1 MQFLSYKVK
10 NLFSVKE
17 AALSLDKEGL
27 VLVTGH
33 SYDEGSS
40 NGSGKSSLVNK
51 GLLWALFGETAEGL
65 KGDSVINNKV
75 KNGSAYA
82 EVIFKVKDDL
92 FRIERTRDKKSGGTL
107 TLEKNDFDLSKRD
120 VRETQKDIERIIGR
134 DLKSFIQTD
143 FFGQGNSTPFMK
155 LTPARQKEVLE
166 NILPF
171 EDLDLWLENTK
182 EAKKIVALELLSCKE
197 QIKTYEANIQILDFQ
212 KTKML
217 GQEKNWGIENNRKI
231 KELKT
236 ELATLENSDIANKIA
251 DTKAQLSKI
260 ETPNFEDKVSSFQ
273 SQVVEFSNKVNTLS
287 STLSTKER
295 ELAVLLQS
303 QTTRTC
309 PTCKQPLPQE
319 SQAVSSYELGALE
332 KEIETIKLQRQ
343 KEQEFLTG
351 SKINLRKLQE
361 IRTDTNRL
369 KALLIS
375 LNEAAHNEKIQKV
388 KNQIQFVAE
397 SQNPYKETLKN
408 IEIDKKEN
416 EKNLDLKNK
425 SLQIIIEEESC
436 IRLWEKAFSKDI
448 KIMLYNKA
456 CPFITKK
463 ANHYLNMLRNPQIT
477 VNFST
482 TKTLKNDASKTEFTT
497 AASSTT
503 GGSEYDL
510 LSGGEQQMV
519 DFSVGMALSDLAST
533 QIQSKTNL
541 LVLDEP
547 FVGLDNRNSEAIV
560 QFLTEISSKTKDTVF
575 LISNEE
581 SLKGLIPNIIR
592 LEKTNGCSTLVRC

>member
-375 LNEAAHNEKIQKV
+375 LNEAAHNERMQKV